1 MTSTYNRRKIKESL
15 FVLRMLIIPLI
26 NLAVFFFYMNF
37 DSVAMAFRIGD
48 EPGFTL
54 HNFTVFFNE
63 FTATDSD
70 IKGALINSLLF
81 SGLI

>member
-48 EPGFTL
+48 EPGLLCIISKF
-54 HNFTVFFNE
+54 
-63 FTATDSD
+63 
-70 IKGALINSLLF
+70 SLTSLR
-81 SGLI
+81 LRIPI